1 MDGAH
6 DVSVA
11 VHESQEV
18 LQAPAEASTAAQ
30 KRLRKFVVVL
40 LQLLVEVLEDE
51 SDDAADGN
59 DQRSEGQRAQVEAE
73 RLIDGAG
80 EGEERNVV
88 LAQRPIPA
96 GEGSSENHFG
106 KGGDEE
112 DEPEE
117 ADDVD
122 RLEVLNQRRR
132 VDSHVE
138 TRGGAEVYRGSRVV
152 AQKIEGRGIA
162 EVAVLNPRIIARTLA
177 SCCRVLHARDF
188 VLGFADR
195 CQIEKHQDGQ
205 EDDSGLEDPGEDR
218 KQHGR

>member
-1 MDGAH
+1 MRWKLTEAQEQSVDSHRISAEENGWDEVSSEEDEADLGKRVMKEGAGEMLVEQLAGEVNVAAGGHAEWNQKLWQEEQEISRFVQGDDAQHVTHQQVECILGARQEILAVDGAH

-51 SDDAADGN
+51 SNDAADGD

-96 GEGSSENHFG
+96 GEGSS
-106 KGGDEE
+106 
-112 DEPEE
+112 
-117 ADDVD
+117 
-122 RLEVLNQRRR
+122 
-132 VDSHVE
+132 
-138 TRGGAEVYRGSRVV
+138 
-152 AQKIEGRGIA
+152 
-162 EVAVLNPRIIARTLA
+162 
-177 SCCRVLHARDF
+177 
-188 VLGFADR
+188 
-195 CQIEKHQDGQ
+195 
-205 EDDSGLEDPGEDR
+205 
-218 KQHGR
+218 